1 MSYNWIKADT
11 AEARERL
18 KELLDKGNF
27 VIAKKGFGPNRL
39 AELSVSL
46 CKNEYMVNGKT
57 SPMPFD
63 DLVYLIEDGEF
74 LDPNP
79 IPACPPL
86 RWEKDDDFPIWRAKC
101 LGIEYRIVLTS
112 TMSYVTQ
119 GFDNQGLYPA
129 FTTFEEAQAACQDH
143 WEKLWAE
150 EMGRMQPWPE
160 S

>member
-11 AEARERL
+11 AEGRERL

-79 IPACPPL
+79 VPVCPT
-86 RWEKDDDFPIWRAKC
+86 DDQICFVASDESNHHDWND
-101 LGIEYRIVLTS
+101 L
-112 TMSYVTQ
+112 
-119 GFDNQGLYPA
+119 A
-129 FTTFEEAQAACQDH
+129 F
-143 WEKLWAE
+143 K
-150 EMGRMQPWPE
+150 QPWADGFE
-160 S
+160 AGAKWMRGQMERVQK